1 MGTVVDVLGWIN
13 LGLLTL
19 AAVVALRLWRTR
31 GGTAGLW
38 AAVTFAT
45 LAVVVDVA
53 RLLPESPVGF
63 WEVLAQRLLISLLVL
78 FPYFLF
84 RFTTAFER
92 SSRRTEQLLGL
103 STAILLV
110 WTFLVP
116 DFPEAGAPRPTGV
129 IVYTIAFVV
138 HWAVLSSVSTWRMWR
153 AGRDQPAVARRR
165 MHLLATAAATLTLAL
180 VLAAASSEDDVVA
193 LVTSLLVGISAL
205 LFLLGLAPP
214 AWLRLIWRRP
224 EQERMQLT
232 TANLMSASSQ
242 DEVVAQV
249 LEPMAR
255 LVAARGL
262 ALLDEDGRTIARH
275 GEPEHLEHLEREGV
289 LRFPL
294 PAGSVVVSPSPY
306 APFFGSDELRIL
318 RALTGLAGLA
328 LDRARLFER
337 EREARL
343 VLERADELK
352 SEFVALAAHELRNPV
367 SSIYGLAETLYVRA
381 AQLDEERRVELR
393 EAIRDQA
400 RRLTVLVEQLLDLS
414 RLDAEAVDLY
424 PVRLPVRERVE
435 ELVSA
440 VAGAEANGVEIV
452 VEEELEALVDANAFD
467 RVVSNLV
474 ANALKYG
481 SPPVRVAAVAGDNHF
496 RVAVED
502 AGPGV
507 APDFVPRLFERFARS
522 DDAQRTVVGTG
533 LGLAIAR
540 SYARASGGDLVY
552 VPGQPSGS
560 RFELV
565 LPVR

>member
-1 MGTVVDVLGWIN
+1 MGTVVDVLDWIN

-31 GGTAGLW
+31 AGTAALW
-38 AAVTFAT
+38 AAVTFAA

-53 RLLPESPVGF
+53 QLLPDDATGF
-63 WEVLAQRLLISLLVL
+63 WEVTAERLLISLLVL

-92 SSRRTEQLLGL
+92 PSRRTEQLLGL
-103 STAILLV
+103 STVILLV

-116 DFPEAGAPRPTGV
+116 AFPGPGEPQSTGV
-129 IVYTIAFVV
+129 TAYVLAFVA
-138 HWAVLSSVSTWRMWR
+138 HWALLSSVSTWRMWR
-153 AGRDQPAVARRR
+153 AGAGQPAVARRR
-165 MHLLATAAATLTLAL
+165 MHLLATATATLTLAL
-180 VLAAASSEDDVVA
+180 VLAALSSERDAVA
-193 LVTSLLVGISAL
+193 LATSLLVSVSAL

-232 TANLMSASSQ
+232 TANLMSATSEE
-242 DEVVAQV
+242 EVVAQV

-262 ALLDEDGRTIARH
+262 ALVDEEGRTIAAH
-275 GEPEHLEHLEREGV
+275 GETEHLEREQAV

-294 PAGSVVVSPSPY
+294 PTGAVIVSPSPY

-328 LDRARLFER
+328 LDRSRLFER
-337 EREARL
+337 ERDARL

-352 SEFVALAAHELRNPV
+352 SEFVALAAHELRSPV
-367 SSIYGLAETLYVRA
+367 SSIYGLAETLYARA
-381 AQLDEERRVELR
+381 DQLDESRRIELR

-414 RLDAEAVDLY
+414 RLDAEAVELY
-424 PVRLPVRERVE
+424 PVRFPVRERVE
-435 ELVSA
+435 ELVGA
-440 VAGAEANGVEIV
+440 VAGMQAIRVEIAV
-452 VEEELEALVDANAFD
+452 DEELEALADPNAFD

-474 ANALKYG
+474 ANAIKYG

-496 RVAVED
+496 RIAVED

-507 APDFVPRLFERFARS
+507 APEFIPRLFERFSRS
-522 DDAQRTVVGTG
+522 EHAQRTVVGTG

-552 VPGQPSGS
+552 LPRVPSGS

-565 LPVR
+565 LPIR